1 MAASRR
7 AQIQSLCGARTGP
20 LIDRVES
27 YLAAVDIWSR
37 RGNQKA
43 VKNAGTGVVAICCYL
58 AAESLDARAPDRSS
72 AIRASGL
79 PPAQFAAAERD
90 FRTAVQSVSSTS
102 SQTLSGPSDGG
113 INSAFAASLT
123 ATPTKR
129 AIRST
134 TPRTPTTASKSKEAL
149 LAKAQAVQAG
159 SLFDQTMRGAAS
171 DATPTSKNKGRAAQ
185 SSASVATHP
194 AEGAVDN
201 AAPSIE
207 PANGDAS
214 IEMQPRRNKRR
225 RMDKVVFGLA
235 IHSSLNRLD
244 DQQEADDERRR
255 RTRILHIQ
263 STMEKL
269 RSSNPTWRY
278 LDAPRDFLV
287 SISPS
292 QNGDVQE
299 S

>member
-7 AQIQSLCGARTGP
+7 AQIQSLCGVRTGP

-58 AAESLDARAPDRSS
+58 AAESLDAQVPDRGS

-79 PPAQFAAAERD
+79 PPAQFATAEKE
-90 FRTAVQSVSSTS
+90 FRTAVQSASSAS
-102 SQTLSGPSDGG
+102 SQALSGPSDNM
-113 INSAFAASLT
+113 NSAFGASLT

-129 AIRST
+129 PIRSSPLK
-134 TPRTPTTASKSKEAL
+134 TPVTASRSKEAL
-149 LAKAQAVQAG
+149 LAKAQAIQAG
-159 SLFDQTMRGAAS
+159 GLFDQTMR
-171 DATPTSKNKGRAAQ
+171 ATPVANPASASKNRVTASGAGIDPQSGASTAA
-185 SSASVATHP
+185 
-194 AEGAVDN
+194 N
-201 AAPSIE
+201 APRDREDAA
-207 PANGDAS
+207 ANGDIS
-214 IEMQPRRNKRR
+214 TEGQPMRKKPRR
-225 RMDKVVFGLA
+225 MGKVVFGLA

-244 DQQEADDERRR
+244 EQEEANDERRR
-255 RTRILHIQ
+255 RNRIVHIQ
-263 STMEKL
+263 SAIDKL

-287 SISPS
+287 TISPS
-292 QNGDVQE
+292 ERNVNP
-299 S
+299 